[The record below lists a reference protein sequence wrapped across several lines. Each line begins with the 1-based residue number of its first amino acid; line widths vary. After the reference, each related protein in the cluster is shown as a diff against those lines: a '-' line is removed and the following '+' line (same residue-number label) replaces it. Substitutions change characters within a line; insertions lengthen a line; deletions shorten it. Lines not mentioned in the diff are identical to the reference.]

1 MANEADEENIV
12 KVFVSGGNTQVVH
25 FRDSDHLYACSNG
38 IVKIF
43 DQNRPDLEPEVM
55 DIAGGMR
62 SFEVGP
68 AGRALVA
75 SQSGECKMYDLKAQ
89 KETATLQRSPLGMTS
104 AVFTHSGTMA
114 LCGGLEGKLWLVDV
128 QGEEHQ
134 VKNTTSAGDQI
145 FGISYNN
152 VGDLAAISLANGDL
166 AVYSYTAVEPRLVH
180 TFSTLLVA
188 KKALGG
194 GQNGEKAAGE
204 LFGEGGEED
213 AFDDDLE
220 ADILQAKDGKV
231 PQEAEMEGLATVR
244 PDWHPDGDLL
254 AIPTRTR
261 EIAVFDRAD
270 FSRPAF
276 KFPARNAHRG
286 PVVDVRWSP
295 DGKLLAS
302 VGLDKRLKV
311 WNLEKKRQVMA
322 RELPMLPS
330 SLTWGRSSAEVVV
343 GMMSGNVA
351 WYSVGDNAGMVLSEA
366 EEEEEGEDELH
377 GEEGEGE
384 GEGEEGDE
392 EGGKDEAAEY
402 GKDTKIADF
411 TKDTPPDTKS
421 TTKESKNAEEASENE
436 GGLFGDSEDDFIVD
450 DDGAGYTEG
459 RRGVEEVG
467 SGKTRPAKRR
477 KLQGEHGGSLQALA
491 GIPGPYS
498 PGCTPWASGRRYMTM
513 NPVGYAWSVSQ
524 DGYNTVT
531 VTFFDR
537 SMQKEYHF
545 RDFDGLDVASMDADG
560 ILLASSG
567 VGEHQGGQK
576 RPRGKV
582 EACILYKKHD
592 QSRGWRRKVG
602 LQPGEFIT
610 AVSLGPSAAF
620 VCTSRGYVRRYSLFG
635 RLERLEK
642 LPPVLA
648 CISSSKYLFTV
659 IYNSPYSLGFN
670 LQSLDGR
677 YLQRNESLPVCGAGL
692 APQMHPIRGL
702 FFSSDGDPC
711 VVGQD
716 NVVLVLSRWRDPLQA
731 CWMPVLDA
739 KAGLARISAGS
750 GVSAWPLGLFGD
762 KFCFVAIRSSRY
774 PTFPLALPSEM
785 PVRVPVGEGDGEED
799 SEDENSK
806 DNSKDNGKDNGKND
820 NSPEEEL
827 MRTIV
832 QAELLNDAISNDD
845 VEDETAEERLAALS
859 VRYDA
864 ALLRQVG
871 QSCNRG
877 DILDAFYLVTKLRD
891 DRALAAAAKMA
902 ERLELA
908 GLVDKINRLRETRM
922 QIEGE

>member
-1 MANEADEENIV
+1 MEAVCRHWQASPARI
-12 KVFVSGGNTQVVH
+12 
-25 FRDSDHLYACSNG
+25 
-38 IVKIF
+38 
-43 DQNRPDLEPEVM
+43 RPG
-55 DIAGGMR
+55 AR
-62 SFEVGP
+62 
-68 AGRALVA
+68 R
-75 SQSGECKMYDLKAQ
+75 
-89 KETATLQRSPLGMTS
+89 
-104 AVFTHSGTMA
+104 
-114 LCGGLEGKLWLVDV
+114 
-128 QGEEHQ
+128 
-134 VKNTTSAGDQI
+134 
-145 FGISYNN
+145 
-152 VGDLAAISLANGDL
+152 
-166 AVYSYTAVEPRLVH
+166 
-180 TFSTLLVA
+180 
-188 KKALGG
+188 
-194 GQNGEKAAGE
+194 GQ
-204 LFGEGGEED
+204 
-213 AFDDDLE
+213 
-220 ADILQAKDGKV
+220 
-231 PQEAEMEGLATVR
+231 
-244 PDWHPDGDLL
+244 
-254 AIPTRTR
+254 
-261 EIAVFDRAD
+261 
-270 FSRPAF
+270 RPAVHDDE
-276 KFPARNAHRG
+276 PG
-286 PVVDVRWSP
+286 
-295 DGKLLAS
+295 GIC
-302 VGLDKRLKV
+302 
-311 WNLEKKRQVMA
+311 
-322 RELPMLPS
+322 
-330 SLTWGRSSAEVVV
+330 VV
-343 GMMSGNVA
+343 GEPGRLQYGNC
-351 WYSVGDNAGMVLSEA
+351 D
-366 EEEEEGEDELH
+366 
-377 GEEGEGE
+377 
-384 GEGEEGDE
+384 
-392 EGGKDEAAEY
+392 
-402 GKDTKIADF
+402 
-411 TKDTPPDTKS
+411 
-421 TTKESKNAEEASENE
+421 
-436 GGLFGDSEDDFIVD
+436 
-450 DDGAGYTEG
+450 
-459 RRGVEEVG
+459 
-467 SGKTRPAKRR
+467 
-477 KLQGEHGGSLQALA
+477 
-491 GIPGPYS
+491 
-498 PGCTPWASGRRYMTM
+498 
-513 NPVGYAWSVSQ
+513 
-524 DGYNTVT
+524 
-531 VTFFDR
+531 FFDR

-567 VGEHQGGQK
+567 VGEHHQEAK
-576 RPRGKV
+576 RGPV
-582 EACILYKKHD
+582 HD

-648 CISSSKYLFTV
+648 CISSPKYLFTV

-677 YLQRNESLPVCGAGL
+677 YLQRNESLPVCGA
-692 APQMHPIRGL
+692 
-702 FFSSDGDPC
+702 DGDPC

-774 PTFPLALPSEM
+774 PTFPLALPSKC
-785 PVRVPVGEGDGEED
+785 PSGFQGEGDGEED

-806 DNSKDNGKDNGKND
+806 DNSKDNGKNDN